1 MKRSFKVISQTGD
14 NAILFICMAAFVA
27 GLAAGYIKL
36 FVEFL
41 KRHLE

>member
-1 MKRSFKVISQTGD
+1 MKKPFKVISQTGD
-14 NAILFICMAAFVA
+14 NVILFIGMAAFVG

-41 KRHLE
+41 KRIL